1 MKKKFTD
8 RRDGIKVRDI
18 NGLNVVMAN
27 IKPNRCDSD
36 VYINQKIDVTELVK
50 YVEERNKN
58 LKDKEDKITYFHA
71 FSMAIA
77 KVIYNRPLLNR
88 FIVNKTF
95 YDRNEVTLSYV
106 AKVAFEDK
114 SEEFMSV
121 LKVDEDFNIDKMSQK
136 LKGQV
141 KKVRSN
147 KEGTTDGIIKL
158 VGRLPKFLIAIVAGV
173 FKFLDRHD
181 LVPASMTKDLLYYST
196 VIISNLGSIGC
207 GSIYHNL
214 TDFGTNS
221 ILMTIGQ
228 IHKEQV
234 INKDGKIEIRDFCDF
249 GINLDERIA
258 DGFYFVKSV
267 KLFEYILQN
276 PKLLEGEANEKIEI
290 K

>member
-1 MKKKFTD
+1 MTH
-8 RRDGIKVRDI
+8 V
-18 NGLNVVMAN
+18 
-27 IKPNRCDSD
+27 KPNRCDSD

-50 YVEERNKN
+50 YIEKRNKN

-71 FSMAIA
+71 FSIAIA
-77 KVIYNRPLLNR
+77 KVVYNRPLLNR
-88 FIVNKTF
+88 FIVNRTF
-95 YDRNEVTLSYV
+95 YDRNNVTLAYA
-106 AKVAFEDK
+106 AKVSFEDK

-121 LKVDEDFNIDKMSQK
+121 LKVEEDFNIDKISEA

-147 KEGTTDGIIKL
+147 KEGTSDGVIKL
-158 VGRLPKFLIAIVAGV
+158 VGRLPKFLVAIIAGI

-207 GSIYHNL
+207 GAIYHNL

-221 ILMTIGQ
+221 ILMTIGK
-228 IHKEQV
+228 IHKEEV
-234 INKDGKIEIRDFCDF
+234 INKDGKKEIRDFCDF

-267 KLFEYILQN
+267 QLFEYILQN

-290 K
+290 PR

>member
-18 NGLNVVMAN
+18 NGLNVVMAH